1 MKFSFF
7 LPPGVHRYVKG
18 EKLGFPETNNVS
30 FGGSKKE
37 IEKPLVFWFSQNYSK
52 KTKKVLFSKKRT
64 LHALYHLTYLTN
76 MRHPYVWPT
85 ARLTFLISGA
95 QLGSDIRIGLLSI
108 GSHHTPTLWGTFAR
122 ATVFVIAFTFRI
134 I

>member
-1 MKFSFF
+1 MKFSKVNFSA
-7 LPPGVHRYVKG
+7 
-18 EKLGFPETNNVS
+18 EN
-30 FGGSKKE
+30 KK
-37 IEKPLVFWFSQNYSK
+37 ILF
-52 KTKKVLFSKKRT
+52 TKKRKNISKNIST
-64 LHALYHLTYLTN
+64 IHISSAN

-108 GSHHTPTLWGTFAR
+108 GSHHTPTLWGTFTR

>member
-1 MKFSFF
+1 MNFSAKTPYARRIFGRVF
-7 LPPGVHRYVKG
+7 CSRPEGVETYIEPGRKR
-18 EKLGFPETNNVS
+18 ENMPKLFRRS
-30 FGGSKKE
+30 SSKK
-37 IEKPLVFWFSQNYSK
+37 Q
-52 KTKKVLFSKKRT
+52 KVLFSCT
-64 LHALYHLTYLTN
+64 ALEKDVNIRYTTISNN